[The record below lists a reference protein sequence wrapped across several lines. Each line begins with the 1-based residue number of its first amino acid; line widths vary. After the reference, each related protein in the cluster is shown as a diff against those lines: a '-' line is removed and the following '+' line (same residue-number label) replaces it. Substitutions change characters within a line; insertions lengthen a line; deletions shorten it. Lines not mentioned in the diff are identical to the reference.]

1 MEPKVMRFKQQQNAR
16 FPEINVI
23 PMLTV
28 MMGTVGFFV
37 VVTLGLAAQQA
48 VDVTLPSSEANPTP
62 ATPDPLVV
70 SLNAQGQ
77 ILVQDQV
84 ISKPQL
90 DQQIQTY
97 LGQNSQGSV
106 LLNPQQQLPYEQ
118 VIQVLGEM
126 RAVGG
131 DRVSLGI
138 E

>member
-1 MEPKVMRFKQQQNAR
+1 MRFKQQQNPR

-48 VDVTLPSSEANPTP
+48 VDVTLPSSEASPSPTLP
-62 ATPDPLVV
+62 NPLVV
-70 SLNAQGQ
+70 RLNSQGQ
-77 ILVQDQV
+77 TQV
-84 ISKPQL
+84 EGKVIPKPQL
-90 DQQIQTY
+90 SGQIQIY
-97 LGQNSQGSV
+97 LAQNPQGSV
-106 LLNPQQQLPYEQ
+106 LLNPQPQLPYEQ

-131 DRVSLGI
+131 DQVSLAI

>member
-1 MEPKVMRFKQQQNAR
+1 MRFKQQQNAR

-48 VDVTLPSSEANPTP
+48 VDVTLPSSEASPSPTP
-62 ATPDPLVV
+62 PEPLVV
-70 SLNAQGQ
+70 RLNSQGQ
-77 ILVQDQV
+77 TLVEGKV
-84 ISKPQL
+84 IPKPQL
-90 DQQIQTY
+90 SGQIQTY
-97 LGQNSQGSV
+97 LTQNPQGSV
-106 LLNPQQQLPYEQ
+106 LLNPQPQLPYEQ

-131 DRVSLGI
+131 DRVSLAI